1 MMRETTYDEFVGVL
15 VTLEQKRSLQRLADA
30 RGCTISN
37 IVRAAIDDAVKLPG
51 DTGDCGPLERVNS
64 YAAPRE
70 MATVARERET
80 R

>member
-51 DTGDCGPLERVNS
+51 DCEPLQRVN
-64 YAAPRE
+64 
-70 MATVARERET
+70 T